1 MTSPRRH
8 GKWTHPTHA
17 PIRLPSSFLEIV
29 FSPPLGRLKPTRFIH
44 HDIVRQRVVR
54 VVNGRDEATLV
65 RHRRGLILTKGERGH
80 HLHYLILYRP
90 IASLSRGGVA
100 GAETGDEGRAFRGQ
114 RHENSTKLFEYV
126 GQRCSFWLLQ
136 TFSNDLVLYPFSI
149 PLPSHRCNQ
158 SYQTLTNYDSSI
170 SLFTHLCSI
179 HLMHSYGLNS
189 I

>member
-44 HDIVRQRVVR
+44 HDIVRQRVVS
-54 VVNGRDEATLV
+54 VVNGRDEAALV

-126 GQRCSFWLLQ
+126 GQRCSFWLYRRFEMMLFC
-136 TFSNDLVLYPFSI
+136 TRFLY
-149 PLPSHRCNQ
+149 H
-158 SYQTLTNYDSSI
+158 
-170 SLFTHLCSI
+170 
-179 HLMHSYGLNS
+179 
-189 I
+189 